1 MKFPLLTALV
11 LLAPPLTVLAQTEA
25 VTAAPPSISVS
36 GTSEVKVMPDLIDV
50 GLEVEA
56 LDSSLETAHGLNE
69 LRVAGV
75 LKLLKDL
82 GVEEKDV
89 RTDLVRIEPNY
100 KDGNRSQA
108 EPGRFRVR
116 RSVSCTLHDMK
127 LLPPVLRGVI
137 GQGVTQA
144 PDIGFR
150 SSGLRKY
157 QDQALVEAVRAA
169 REKAALLA
177 GELGGRPGRTLRI
190 SERAPGGSWSWNSR
204 MSPCGCNA
212 RHSALQASGGASD
225 SAAAA
230 GWISISATVDVTFAL
245 E

>member
-1 MKFPLLTALV
+1 MKSPLLTALV
-11 LLAPPLTVLAQTEA
+11 LLAPLLTVFAQPEA
-25 VTAAPPSISVS
+25 VTAAPPSVSVS
-36 GTSEVKVMPDLIDV
+36 GTAEVKVTPDLIDV
-50 GLEVEA
+50 RLEVEA
-56 LDSSLETAHGLNE
+56 LDSSLDTAHGLNE

-89 RTDLVRIEPNY
+89 RTDLVRIEPVYN
-100 KDGNRSQA
+100 DGNGSQA
-108 EPGRFRVR
+108 RPGRFRVR
-116 RSVSCTLHDMK
+116 RSVRCTLHDMK
-127 LLPPVLRGVI
+127 LLSPVLRGVI

-150 SSGLRKY
+150 SSGLRKH

-169 REKAALLA
+169 KEKATLLA

-190 SERAPGGSWSWNSR
+190 SERAPGGSWSWNSG
-204 MSPCGCNA
+204 MNACGCNA
-212 RHSALQASGGASD
+212 RHSAFQASGGTVDGEATT
-225 SAAAA
+225 
-230 GWISISATVDVTFAL
+230 GWISVSVTVDVTFVL